1 MVLFSKRPKRV
12 MRLAISNQKGGAGK
26 TTTAINVAGALNQ
39 HGQDVLVIDLDPQGH
54 ATEGLGHGDLYEANR
69 LSLIDVLTDLDALDR
84 LDELVVNH
92 TEMDLVPSHERM
104 INAED
109 KLAAERAREQRLQRL
124 LDGSATDGYD
134 HILIDCPPNLGI
146 LTDNA
151 IAATQNVL
159 IPAQAKTTSKRAIK
173 ILFKQLASMEA
184 AFGDIDEI
192 ALVANEVGH
201 DGEASE
207 MMEWFK
213 EIFEN
218 RENKPVFEIRKRV
231 KLQRAWNA
239 GVSIFE
245 HSEECDM
252 ESEYLAIAEHIEEV
266 ADD

>member
-1 MVLFSKRPKRV
+1 

-26 TTTAINVAGALNQ
+26 TTTTINVAGALNQ
-39 HGQDVLVIDLDPQGH
+39 LGQNVLVIDLDPQGH
-54 ATEGLGHGDLYEANR
+54 ATEGLGNGDLYDADR
-69 LSLIDVLTDLDALDR
+69 LSLIEVLTDLDALDR
-84 LDELVVNH
+84 LDELTVSH
-92 TEMDLVPSHERM
+92 DEMDLVPSHERM

-109 KLAAERAREQRLQRL
+109 KLSAERARETRLQRL
-124 LDGSATDGYD
+124 LDGSVDQYD
-134 HILIDCPPNLGI
+134 HVLIDCPPNLGI

-159 IPAQAKTTSKRAIK
+159 IPAQAKSTSKRAIK
-173 ILFKQLASMEA
+173 ILFKQLSSMEA

-213 EIFEN
+213 EVFESK
-218 RENKPVFEIRKRV
+218 ENKPVFEIRKRV

-252 ESEYLAIAEHIEEV
+252 EEEYLAIANHIEEV